1 MHTKRVVL
9 CAIVALLVAALPV
22 PAQTKKLSID
32 DIFDPARRVN
42 FTGTVPSI
50 TWMPDG
56 ASYLLRN
63 APASTEQ
70 GILLVDAVSGS
81 SRPFLDVA
89 RMTKAIGE
97 LPGVSAGDAAS
108 VAGQRWFTYHAE
120 TSTIVSEL
128 GDDLIVYN
136 VTAGKAMRLTSAP
149 GEETNASFSPNG
161 KFVAYVR
168 DGDLY
173 CADVASQRERRL
185 TTDGGPNRL
194 NGRLDWVY
202 EEELYGRGET
212 TGYWWSPDSLSIAFL
227 SFDETPV
234 PFYAIVDDAKPDQG
248 VEMTRYPRAGDP
260 NPIVTLGVVPAFGGP
275 TQWMDLS
282 WWEAPDRLVSR
293 VDWSPDSRN
302 VVYQVQDRVQSR
314 LELVAADRDSG
325 VARKLFRE
333 ESKYWIDVI
342 GNPHWLPDG
351 SFLWL
356 SDRTG
361 FRHVYHY
368 AADGKLNRAITSGSW
383 DIRELYGAAAD
394 GWVYFQGAEHS
405 PLENHIYRVRLD
417 GTGMARLTDTAGDHS
432 ASFNSKM
439 TMFVDS
445 TSDIRTPPQ
454 VSLRSNSGAVL
465 RTIEKNTVAALKEYA
480 LGEISF
486 HQVKTRD
493 GVTMDAAMIKPPDF
507 DPKQKYP
514 VMSFC
519 YAGPGAQSVRNRWG
533 RTTIM
538 WYHLLAQNGYVI
550 WVCDNRSASA
560 RGVVSQQ
567 GVFRNFGVQEMSDL
581 EDGAAWLKA
590 QSFVDGSRIGLWG
603 WSYGGFMASFALTH
617 STTFKIGVAG
627 APVTDWR
634 LYDSIYTERYMG
646 LPSANPEGYDRTSV
660 LKAADKLNGKLLLI
674 HGAVDNNVHPQNS
687 VRLIDALQKS
697 GKQFRFMLYPQS
709 QHGVTNPMR
718 VKHMNQ
724 MVTDFILENL

>member
-1 MHTKRVVL
+1 M
-9 CAIVALLVAALPV
+9 
-22 PAQTKKLSID
+22 
-32 DIFDPARRVN
+32 
-42 FTGTVPSI
+42 
-50 TWMPDG
+50 
-56 ASYLLRN
+56 
-63 APASTEQ
+63 
-70 GILLVDAVSGS
+70 
-81 SRPFLDVA
+81 
-89 RMTKAIGE
+89 
-97 LPGVSAGDAAS
+97 
-108 VAGQRWFTYHAE
+108 
-120 TSTIVSEL
+120 
-128 GDDLIVYN
+128 
-136 VTAGKAMRLTSAP
+136 
-149 GEETNASFSPNG
+149 
-161 KFVAYVR
+161 
-168 DGDLY
+168 
-173 CADVASQRERRL
+173 
-185 TTDGGPNRL
+185 
-194 NGRLDWVY
+194 
-202 EEELYGRGET
+202 
-212 TGYWWSPDSLSIAFL
+212 
-227 SFDETPV
+227 
-234 PFYAIVDDAKPDQG
+234 
-248 VEMTRYPRAGDP
+248 
-260 NPIVTLGVVPAFGGP
+260 
-275 TQWMDLS
+275 
-282 WWEAPDRLVSR
+282 
-293 VDWSPDSRN
+293 
-302 VVYQVQDRVQSR
+302 
-314 LELVAADRDSG
+314 
-325 VARKLFRE
+325 
-333 ESKYWIDVI
+333 
-342 GNPHWLPDG
+342 
-351 SFLWL
+351 
-356 SDRTG
+356 
-361 FRHVYHY
+361 
-368 AADGKLNRAITSGSW
+368 NRAITSGSW

-405 PLENHIYRVRLD
+405 QLENHIYRVRLD

-507 DPKQKYP
+507 DPKKKYP

-560 RGVVSQQ
+560 RG
-567 GVFRNFGVQEMSDL
+567 
-581 EDGAAWLKA
+581 
-590 QSFVDGSRIGLWG
+590 
-603 WSYGGFMASFALTH
+603 
-617 STTFKIGVAG
+617 
-627 APVTDWR
+627 
-634 LYDSIYTERYMG
+634 YMG

-718 VKHMNQ
+718 VKHLNQ

>member
-1 MHTKRVVL
+1 
-9 CAIVALLVAALPV
+9 
-22 PAQTKKLSID
+22 
-32 DIFDPARRVN
+32 
-42 FTGTVPSI
+42 
-50 TWMPDG
+50 
-56 ASYLLRN
+56 
-63 APASTEQ
+63 
-70 GILLVDAVSGS
+70 
-81 SRPFLDVA
+81 
-89 RMTKAIGE
+89 
-97 LPGVSAGDAAS
+97 
-108 VAGQRWFTYHAE
+108 
-120 TSTIVSEL
+120 
-128 GDDLIVYN
+128 
-136 VTAGKAMRLTSAP
+136 
-149 GEETNASFSPNG
+149 
-161 KFVAYVR
+161 
-168 DGDLY
+168 
-173 CADVASQRERRL
+173 
-185 TTDGGPNRL
+185 
-194 NGRLDWVY
+194 
-202 EEELYGRGET
+202 
-212 TGYWWSPDSLSIAFL
+212 
-227 SFDETPV
+227 
-234 PFYAIVDDAKPDQG
+234 
-248 VEMTRYPRAGDP
+248 
-260 NPIVTLGVVPAFGGP
+260 
-275 TQWMDLS
+275 
-282 WWEAPDRLVSR
+282 
-293 VDWSPDSRN
+293 
-302 VVYQVQDRVQSR
+302 
-314 LELVAADRDSG
+314 
-325 VARKLFRE
+325 
-333 ESKYWIDVI
+333 
-342 GNPHWLPDG
+342 
-351 SFLWL
+351 
-356 SDRTG
+356 
-361 FRHVYHY
+361 
-368 AADGKLNRAITSGSW
+368 
-383 DIRELYGAAAD
+383 
-394 GWVYFQGAEHS
+394 
-405 PLENHIYRVRLD
+405 
-417 GTGMARLTDTAGDHS
+417 
-432 ASFNSKM
+432 M

-507 DPKQKYP
+507 DPKKKYP